1 MPTAW
6 IRLDNRRNVVF
17 GRALLD
23 SGCQHTLI
31 TRDWATKLRLR
42 IHPEAIQLRTLSN
55 ADQFRIQGYA
65 YVTLCHQGD
74 PPNLIIKAYV
84 LDGHLDPLPVQ
95 AFNGRW
101 SEFRKFNLADPL
113 FYLPR
118 IIGMLIGSDV
128 LPHLILPG
136 TLRPSSELPGALS
149 TTLGWVLYGPYARYR
164 KRTKHV
170 SFSPDIVNG
179 FTRHPPSTHQA
190 SQQHTSSSSSAG
202 SSPAVPSSSLPQPG
216 SPLSVITCHSSSDK
230 PKSSDASPQLLP
242 SDVIKSHAVTD
253 LQTMNMSPSHH
264 LDQELVHLVRRFWE
278 LDKVPEVL
286 PLTPAEKECEMLYR
300 ADVTR
305 DSNGRYT
312 VGLPLS
318 SSRLGT
324 SVNVATRQFIRL
336 EHRLDN
342 NPALRVAYHEFM
354 HDYLES
360 GHMELVPESSDCP
373 RYEPYYIPHHP
384 VHRHDDPPTKIRVV
398 FNASCAS
405 ANGKSLNDLL
415 LTGPKLQ
422 ADIFTLL
429 LRFRL
434 HRYVFTADIRQM
446 YRQILISPEQRDYQR
461 IVWRFTKQEPLQ
473 YYRLN
478 TVTYGVSSAPY
489 LALRTL
495 RQLASD
501 DGPKFPAARQVLLD
515 EIYVDDILTGCSSEA
530 EALELR
536 RQVQNLLMAGGFE
549 LRKWASNHLPLLD
562 GIPSD
567 HRRESSSID
576 PLLFDREPSLKILGL
591 GWNPASDHFFY
602 SVRLT
607 STAITKRSVLS
618 QMARIF
624 DPLGWLAPVTFYA
637 KIFFRQLCLL
647 HLEWDQPLSSE
658 VQPPW
663 LQFQSQLPTL
673 TELHIPRFISAIS
686 STAHRLIGFCDASES
701 GYAAVVYLRTFA
713 SSGHYHVSLLAA
725 KSKIAPCKATT
736 LPRLELC
743 GAHLLA
749 KLMHHLSA
757 RVLQHLTTECIAF
770 CDSSVALSWI
780 RGESHRWKTFVGNRV
795 AEIQDLIPSNHWRHG
810 VSEDNPADC
819 ASRGLMPADI
829 HHHPLWWR
837 GPHWLSLDS
846 SLWPLSSVDSS
857 QIDQVDEKAKP
868 LSALVLTVVSGEP
881 TMIDRFSSYL
891 RLKRVIAF
899 CRRFILNARGS
910 ALPRTGFLTSV
921 ELQEAEICL
930 IRLVQSVHFAEELVE
945 LQRPSSRHRL
955 IMKLHLFCDEHG
967 LVRVGGRLSASLL
980 PYRHKHPVL
989 LPKDNHLTHL
999 IIDDAHYRLL
1009 HAGALATH
1017 SYIRR
1022 RYWILDGRNV
1032 VRNRLRKCN
1041 RCFSCKPRP
1050 LIQPM
1055 GNLPPERLSSAMA
1068 FLTTGVDYAGPFYV
1082 TSARLRGAVSTK
1094 AYLVV
1099 FICFSTKAVHL
1110 ELASELSTPAFIAAY
1125 RRFVARRGHP
1135 SVIFS
1140 DNGTNFVGAH
1150 NYLRDLGRLLS
1161 APQHQQS
1168 LCDAASS
1175 SGTDWRFIPPS
1186 SPHFG
1191 GLWEAAVKS
1200 AKHHLTRVIGEQKL
1214 TYEEFLTIC
1223 TQVEAIL
1230 NSRPL
1235 YLPSSDPSDFEAL
1248 TPGHF
1253 LVFRSLTAPPDNDVS
1268 SVSVNRLS
1276 RWQLVQRF
1284 QQDFWKRWRQEYL
1297 HTLQQRHKWLQ
1308 PSTPILPGTV
1318 VVIRDDNLPPLKW
1331 SIGRISSV
1339 FPGTDSTTRVADVT
1353 TSSEIIR
1360 DNPLR

>member
-1 MPTAW
+1 M
-6 IRLDNRRNVVF
+6 
-17 GRALLD
+17 
-23 SGCQHTLI
+23 C
-31 TRDWATKLRLR
+31 
-42 IHPEAIQLRTLSN
+42 
-55 ADQFRIQGYA
+55 
-65 YVTLCHQGD
+65 
-74 PPNLIIKAYV
+74 
-84 LDGHLDPLPVQ
+84 
-95 AFNGRW
+95 
-101 SEFRKFNLADPL
+101 
-113 FYLPR
+113 
-118 IIGMLIGSDV
+118 
-128 LPHLILPG
+128 
-136 TLRPSSELPGALS
+136 PSSELPGALS
-149 TTLGWVLYGPYARYR
+149 TTLGWVLYGPYARHR
-164 KRTKHV
+164 KKTKHV
-170 SFSPDIVNG
+170 SFSPDTVNS
-179 FTRHPPSTHQA
+179 RAHQGSRQRA
-190 SQQHTSSSSSAG
+190 SPSSSAG
-202 SSPAVPSSSLPQPG
+202 SSSAVRSPSSSPPK
-216 SPLSVITCHSSSDK
+216 SPVSVITYQSSSDNTN
-230 PKSSDASPQLLP
+230 SD
-242 SDVIKSHAVTD
+242 IKSPAAAD
-253 LQTMNMSPSHH
+253 LQTMDMTPWQPS
-264 LDQELVHLVRRFWE
+264 DQELVNIVRRFWE
-278 LDKVPEVL
+278 LDRVPDVL
-286 PLTPAEKECEMLYR
+286 PLTPAERECEMMYC

-312 VGLPLS
+312 VGLPLT

-342 NPALRVAYHEFM
+342 NPTLRVAYHEFM
-354 HDYLES
+354 RDYLES

-384 VHRHDDPPTKIRVV
+384 VHRPDDPPDKIRVV

-422 ADIFTLL
+422 ADISTLL

-434 HRYVFTADIRQM
+434 YRFVFTADIRQM
-446 YRQILISPEQRDYQR
+446 YRQILILPEQRDYQR
-461 IVWRFTKQEPLQ
+461 IVWRFSKHEPLQ

-478 TVTYGVSSAPY
+478 TVTYGVSSAPFI
-489 LALRTL
+489 ALRTL

-536 RQVQNLLMAGGFE
+536 QQVQDLLKAGGFE
-549 LRKWASNHLPLLD
+549 LRKWATNHLPLLD
-562 GIPSD
+562 GVPAD
-567 HRRESSSID
+567 HCRESSSTD
-576 PLLFDREPSLKILGL
+576 PLLLDREPGLKILGL
-591 GWNPASDHFFY
+591 GWNPSSDHFFY
-602 SVRLT
+602 SVRST
-607 STAITKRSVLS
+607 STAITKRTVLS
-618 QMARIF
+618 QMAKIF
-624 DPLGWLAPVTFYA
+624 DPLGWLTPVTFYA

-647 HLEWDQPLSSE
+647 HLEWDQPLSNE
-658 VQPPW
+658 VQRPW

-673 TELHIPRFISAIS
+673 SELHIPRFIPDVSS
-686 STAHRLIGFCDASES
+686 STHRLVGFCDASES

-713 SSGHYHVSLLAA
+713 SSGHCQVSLLAA
-725 KSKIAPCKATT
+725 KSKIAPCKAIT

-749 KLMHHLSA
+749 KLMHHLST
-757 RVLQHLTTECIAF
+757 RVLQHLGAECMAF

-795 AEIQDLIPSNHWRHG
+795 AEIQDLIPSDCWRHV

-837 GPHWLSLDS
+837 GPHWLSFDS
-846 SLWPLSSVDSS
+846 SLWPFSSVDSS
-857 QIDQVDEKAKP
+857 QTDRVDEEAKP
-868 LSALVLTVVSGEP
+868 ISALMLAAIFDEP

-891 RLKRVIAF
+891 RLKRVTAF
-899 CRRFILNARGS
+899 CRRFIMNTRGTS
-910 ALPRTGFLTSV
+910 FPRSGFLSSV
-921 ELQEAEICL
+921 ELQEAEACL
-930 IRLVQSVHFAEELVE
+930 IRLVQSVYFAEELSE
-945 LQRPSSRHRL
+945 LRKPSSRLRL

-967 LVRVGGRLSASLL
+967 LIRVGGRLSAALL

-989 LPKDNHLTHL
+989 LPKNSHLTHL

-1032 VRNRLRKCN
+1032 VRNRLRRCN

-1050 LIQPM
+1050 LVQPM

-1099 FICFSTKAVHL
+1099 FICFTTKAVHL

-1214 TYEEFLTIC
+1214 TYEEFLTVC

-1253 LVFRSLTAPPDNDVS
+1253 LIFRPLNAPPDHDVS

-1318 VVIRDDNLPPLKW
+1318 VIIRDDGLPPLKW

-1339 FPGTDSTTRVADVT
+1339 FPGADSTTRVADVAT
-1353 TSSEIIR
+1353 PSGTIR
-1360 DNPLR
+1360 RPIVKLCPLPSQ